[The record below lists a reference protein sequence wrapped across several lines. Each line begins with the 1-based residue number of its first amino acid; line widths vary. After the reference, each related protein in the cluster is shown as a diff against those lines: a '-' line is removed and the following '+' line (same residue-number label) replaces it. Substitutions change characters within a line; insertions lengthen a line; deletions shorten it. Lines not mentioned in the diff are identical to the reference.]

1 MSDGIQLGMTG
12 TNQVES
18 GEVKVD
24 RDGEGSLTKKGE
36 EREMESDEVKVK
48 QDGVV
53 TRRAER

>member
-1 MSDGIQLGMTG
+1 MTK
-12 TNQVES
+12 E
-18 GEVKVD
+18 
-24 RDGEGSLTKKGE
+24 GE

>member
-36 EREMESDEVKVK
+36 EREMESDEVKAK
-48 QDGVV
+48 
-53 TRRAER
+53 